1 MYSFDF
7 PSMLNSNTAKLVKNK
22 DAVRSNVLLLLQ
34 SEKKTLLGDPFFG
47 SRLKRMLFEQSNS
60 LIADLVIDEIYTTL
74 TTFIPQIY
82 LTRKD
87 IELLSDRTDI
97 YVTVKYTYLLDNTQ
111 DLYTISLTSDDS
123 TEA

>member
-7 PSMLNSNTAKLVKNK
+7 PSMLNSNTAKLLKDK

-74 TTFIPQIY
+74 TTFIPHIY

>member
-97 YVTVKYTYLLDNTQ
+97 YVTIKYTYLLDNTQ

>member
-7 PSMLNSNTAKLVKNK
+7 PSMLNSTTAKLIKNK

-34 SEKKTLLGDPFFG
+34 SEKKTLFGDPFFG

-60 LIADLVIDEIYTTL
+60 LVVDLVIDEIYTTL
-74 TTFIPQIY
+74 TTFIPQIF
-82 LTRKD
+82 LTRKN
-87 IELLSDRTDI
+87 IEIMSDGTDI
-97 YVTVKYTYLLDNTQ
+97 FVTVSYTYLLDNTQ